1 MTWLSKFRPER
12 FGTRLI
18 ILTLCA
24 VLIPVAF
31 FVVSFSLH
39 NRSFVQEINHGV
51 GEVEKQ
57 TQIRID
63 RAIRNMAESAIRE
76 KAEDVA
82 SQLDIY
88 LFQHRNLTL
97 KDLQRSLE
105 FRRLAVQPFG
115 ISGYTSIHDLR
126 TGIVLFHL
134 NAEIENQDIR
144 EYARSLPGYRKV
156 LDEARLQ
163 KRASGYYDW
172 KDFDGQVYT
181 KFMYVVGL
189 NTLTADGV
197 RLAVASTSYLDEY
210 AEPIRLTHNAFQQM
224 TKELIHTVNAFSK
237 AFWQSSLILLILA
250 GALLFFFAYWMG
262 KYFSRTIDS
271 LREATAMVNKG
282 EFNVSVQSLVKGDLG
297 ALVTD
302 FNNMFV
308 RLAQTTVSKQLL
320 EESEAKLRVTNT
332 ELLKEIEERHHA
344 EAALRISEQKY
355 RNLFE
360 YSKDAIMILNKDGF
374 KDCNQATLNIFGCKT
389 KEEFTSQHPAN
400 LSPPFQPSGKDSWPE
415 SIKQIENAL
424 KNGFSSFNWMHK
436 KTDGTLFPCEVLL
449 GKFEME
455 GREMVQAAVRDI
467 TERVKSEEALRESEN
482 RFRLLA
488 ESTPLGIA
496 VLNPYQRFDYFNP
509 RFTEIFGYTLDD
521 VPDWFTWFNQ
531 VFPQITY
538 RNEFEVFYRDEV
550 MAGSEAGRINERILS
565 MRCKEGNDKTIHF
578 RVVIM
583 PNRNHLLTFED
594 ITEYRQMEIQL
605 REAQKMEAIGTLAGG
620 IAHDFNNLLM
630 GIQGYTSLML
640 LEIDQKHPFYENLEA
655 IEKQVRSGADLTR
668 QLLGYA
674 RGGRYEVKP
683 TDMNELVEQTLNMF
697 ARTRKE
703 LNVHRSFGEAPW
715 VVDVDRNQIEQVL
728 LNLFLNAW
736 QAMPGGGDLY
746 LETANVKFNE
756 EEAADID
763 VVPGRY
769 VKISIRDTGVGMDE
783 WTRERIFDPFFTTK
797 EMGRGTG
804 LGLAT
809 VYGIIRGHQ
818 GFIKVHS
825 EKGVGTIFMIYL
837 PASETRLEKEE
848 KIRPSQE
855 LKKGG
860 ETILLIDDEEVV
872 LIVTRRMLRMLGYSV
887 ITVSSG
893 PEALEV
899 YRSRRDE
906 IALVILDL
914 IMPGMG
920 GREVFERL
928 KRINAGVR
936 VILSSGYSV
945 EGQAQDV
952 IDQGA
957 MAFIQKPFSAN
968 NLSEKI
974 REVLD
979 HVELPEEEV

>member
-1 MTWLSKFRPER
+1 MSWLRRFKPQR

-31 FVVSFSLH
+31 FVISFNLH
-39 NRSFVQEINHGV
+39 NRSFVDQINHGV
-51 GEVEKQ
+51 DKIEKQ
-57 TQIRID
+57 TQVRID

-88 LFQHRNLTL
+88 LAQHSSLTL
-97 KDLQRSLE
+97 RDLEQSLE

-115 ISGYTSIHDLR
+115 ISGYTSVHDLT
-126 TGIVLFHL
+126 TGVVRFHL
-134 NAEIENQDIR
+134 NAEIENQNLKA
-144 EYARSLPGYRKV
+144 YARLLPGFMTI
-156 LDEARLQ
+156 LEEARLQ
-163 KRASGYYDW
+163 KRSSGYFDW

-181 KFMYVVGL
+181 KFMYIVAL
-189 NTLTADGV
+189 NTQTADGI

-210 AEPIRLTHNAFQQM
+210 AEPMRLTHDAFQEM
-224 TKELIHTVNAFSK
+224 TAGLIGTVNAFSK

-250 GALLFFFAYWMG
+250 GALLFFFSYWMG
-262 KYFSRTIDS
+262 KYFSRTIES
-271 LREATAMVNKG
+271 LREATAKVNKG
-282 EFNVSVQSLVKGDLG
+282 EFNVSVHSLVKGDLG

-308 RLAQTTVSKQLL
+308 RLATTTVSKQRL
-320 EESEAKLRVTNT
+320 EESEAKLRITNE
-332 ELLKEIEERHHA
+332 ELMKEIEERHHA

-360 YSKDAIMILNKDGF
+360 YSKDAIMILDKEGF
-374 KDCNQATLNIFGCKT
+374 KDCNQATLDIYGFKT
-389 KEEFTSQHPAN
+389 KEEFTSHHPAD
-400 LSPPFQPSGKDSWPE
+400 LSPTRQPSGVESWKE
-415 SIKQIENAL
+415 SIAQIENAL
-424 KNGFSSFNWMHK
+424 RNGVSSFNWVHK
-436 KTDGTLFPCEVLL
+436 KTDGTLFPCEILL
-449 GKFEME
+449 GRFEME
-455 GREMVQAAVRDI
+455 GKEVVQAAVRDI
-467 TERVKSEEALRESEN
+467 TERIKSEEAIRESEN
-482 RFRLLA
+482 RFRLLS

-496 VLNPYQRFDYFNP
+496 VLNPDQKFDYFNP
-509 RFTEIFGYTLDD
+509 RFTEMFGYTLEDI
-521 VPDWFTWFNQ
+521 PDWKAWFGK
-531 VFPQITY
+531 VFPDPTY
-538 RNEFEVFYRDEV
+538 RNEFAVFYRDEV
-550 MAGSEAGRINERILS
+550 MASFEAGRMRERILN
-565 MRCKEGNDKTIHF
+565 MRCQDGSDKTIHF
-578 RVVIM
+578 RTVIM
-583 PNRNHLLTFED
+583 ANRNHLLTFED

-630 GIQGYTSLML
+630 GIQGYASLML

-674 RGGRYEVKP
+674 RGGRYEVRP
-683 TDMNELVEQTLNMF
+683 TDANELIEQTLTMF

-703 LNVHRSFGEAPW
+703 LNIHRTYGDALW
-715 VVDVDRNQIEQVL
+715 VADIDRAQIEQVL

-746 LETANVKFNE
+746 LETANVLFNE
-756 EEAADID
+756 EEASDID
-763 VVPGRY
+763 LVPGRY
-769 VKISIRDTGVGMDE
+769 VKVSVRDTGVGMDE
-783 WTRERIFDPFFTTK
+783 WTRERIFEPFFTTK

-809 VYGIIRGHQ
+809 VYGIVKGHQ

-825 EKGVGTIFMIYL
+825 ERGEGSIFTVYL
-837 PASETRLEKEE
+837 PASKATLEEE
-848 KIRPSQE
+848 KIRPSEE

-872 LIVTRRMLRMLGYSV
+872 LVVTRRILRMLGYTV
-887 ITVSSG
+887 ITASSG
-893 PEALEV
+893 PEAIEV

-906 IALVILDL
+906 IALVILDM

-920 GREVFERL
+920 GRETFERL
-928 KRINAGVR
+928 KRINTRVR

-945 EGQAQDV
+945 EGQAQDI

-957 MAFIQKPFSAN
+957 LTFIQKPFSAN

-974 REVLD
+974 REVL
-979 HVELPEEEV
+979 ESEGPEEE

>member
-1 MTWLSKFRPER
+1 MSWLNRFRPER

-31 FVVSFSLH
+31 FVVAFILH
-39 NRSFVQEINHGV
+39 NRSFVDQINHGV
-51 GEVEKQ
+51 DKIESQ
-57 TQIRID
+57 TQVRID
-63 RAIRNMAESAIRE
+63 RAIRNMAETSIRE

-88 LFQHRNLTL
+88 LSQHHKLTL
-97 KDLQRSLE
+97 HDLQQSME

-115 ISGYTSIHDLR
+115 ISGYTSVHDLT
-126 TGIVLFHL
+126 TGVTRFHL
-134 NAEIENQDIR
+134 NAEIENQDLR
-144 EYARSLPGYRKV
+144 DYARLLPGFMPI
-156 LDEARLQ
+156 LEEARLQ
-163 KRASGYYDW
+163 KRSSGYYDW
-172 KDFDGQVYT
+172 KDFDDQVYT
-181 KFMYVVGL
+181 KFMYVVAL
-189 NTLTADGV
+189 NTPTADGI
-197 RLAVASTSYLDEY
+197 RLAVAGTSYLDEY
-210 AEPIRLTHNAFQQM
+210 AEPMRLTQEAFEEM
-224 TKELIHTVNAFSK
+224 TKSLITTVNAFAR
-237 AFWQSSLILLILA
+237 AFWQSSLFLLVGA

-271 LREATAMVNKG
+271 LREATAKVNKG
-282 EFNVSVQSLVKGDLG
+282 EFNVTVHSFVKGDLG

-302 FNNMFV
+302 FNNMFI
-308 RLAQTTVSKQLL
+308 RLGQTTVSKQRL
-320 EESEAKLRVTNT
+320 EESEAKLRVSND
-332 ELLKEIEERHHA
+332 ELMREIEVRHQA

-360 YSKDAIMILNKDGF
+360 YSKDAIMILDKEGF
-374 KDCNQATLNIFGCKT
+374 KDCNQATLDIFGCKT
-389 KEEFTSQHPAN
+389 KAEFTSHHPAD
-400 LSPPFQPSGKDSWPE
+400 LSPTFQPSGKESWAG
-415 SIKQIENAL
+415 SLSHIENAL
-424 KNGFSSFNWMHK
+424 KNGVSSFNWVHK

-455 GREMVQAAVRDI
+455 GKEVLQAAVRDI
-467 TERVKSEEALRESEN
+467 TERVKSEEAIRESEN

-496 VLNPYQRFDYFNP
+496 VLNPRQKFDYFNP
-509 RFTEIFGYTLDD
+509 RFEEIFGYTRENL
-521 VPDWFTWFNQ
+521 PDWHAWFDKAY
-531 VFPQITY
+531 PDPTY
-538 RNEFEVFYRDEV
+538 RNEFAVFYREEV
-550 MAGSEAGRINERILS
+550 MANPEAGRMRERILNT
-565 MRCKEGNDKTIHF
+565 RCKDGSDKTIHF
-578 RVVIM
+578 RTVIM
-583 PNRNHLLTFED
+583 PNGNHLLTFED

-620 IAHDFNNLLM
+620 VAHDFNNLLM

-640 LEIDQKHPFYENLEA
+640 LEIDQQHPFYENLEA

-674 RGGRYEVKP
+674 RGGRYEVRP
-683 TDMNELVEQTLNMF
+683 TNLNELIEQTLNMF
-697 ARTRKE
+697 SRTRRE
-703 LNVHRSFGEAPW
+703 LNIHRSYGDGLW
-715 VVDVDRNQIEQVL
+715 VADVDRAQVEQVL

-746 LETANVKFNE
+746 LDTANVLFNE

-763 VVPGRY
+763 LVPGCY
-769 VKISIRDTGVGMDE
+769 VKITVRDTGVGMDE

-809 VYGIIRGHQ
+809 VYGIIKGHQ

-825 EKGVGTIFMIYL
+825 ERGTGSIFTIYL
-837 PASETRLEKEE
+837 PASQATLAEE
-848 KIRPSQE
+848 KVRPSEE

-872 LIVTRRMLRMLGYSV
+872 LIVTRRILRMLGYTV
-887 ITVSSG
+887 ITTASG
-893 PEALEV
+893 SEAIEV
-899 YRSRRDE
+899 YRSRCDE
-906 IALVILDL
+906 IALVILDM

-928 KRINAGVR
+928 KRINPQIR

-945 EGQAQDV
+945 EGQAQEI

-957 MAFIQKPFSAN
+957 MTFIQKPFSAN

-974 REVLD
+974 REVL
-979 HVELPEEEV
+979 ETKEPGERRP

>member
-1 MTWLSKFRPER
+1 MNWFHKFRPER

-31 FVVSFSLH
+31 FVVTFNLH
-39 NRSFVQEINHGV
+39 NRSFVKQINIGV
-51 GEVEKQ
+51 DEVEKK
-57 TQIRID
+57 TQVRIE
-63 RAIRNMAESAIRE
+63 RAIRNLAETSIRE

-82 SQLDIY
+82 SQLEIY
-88 LFQHRNLTL
+88 LSQHRNMTL
-97 KDLQRSLE
+97 RDLQQSLA

-115 ISGYTSIHDLR
+115 ISGYTSVHDLM
-126 TGIVLFHL
+126 TGAVRFHL
-134 NAEIENQDIR
+134 NAEIENKDL
-144 EYARSLPGYRKV
+144 EDYARSLPGFAPILK
-156 LDEARLQ
+156 EARLQ

-172 KDFDGQVYT
+172 EDFDGQVYT
-181 KFMYVVGL
+181 KYMFVVGL
-189 NTLTADGV
+189 NTVTADGV

-210 AEPIRLTHNAFQQM
+210 AEPMRLSHSAFEEM
-224 TKELIHTVNAFSK
+224 TKGLVKIVNNFST
-237 AFWQSSLILLILA
+237 AFWQSSLVLLLLA

-262 KYFSRTIDS
+262 KYFSRTIDA
-271 LREATAMVNKG
+271 LREATAKVNKG
-282 EFNVSVQSLVKGDLG
+282 EFNVSVHALVKGDLG
-297 ALVTD
+297 ALVDD
-302 FNNMFV
+302 FNNMFI
-308 RLAQTTVSKQLL
+308 RLGQTTVSKQRL
-320 EESEAKLRVTNT
+320 EESEAKLRVTNE
-332 ELLKEIEERHHA
+332 ELLKEIEVRHQA
-344 EAALRISEQKY
+344 EAALRMSEQKY

-360 YSKDAIMILNKDGF
+360 YSKDAIMILNKEGF
-374 KDCNQATLNIFGCKT
+374 KDCNQATLAIFGCRT
-389 KEEFTSQHPAN
+389 KSEFTSMHPAD
-400 LSPPFQPSGKDSWPE
+400 LSPPQQPSGKDSWQE
-415 SIKQIENAL
+415 SMAQIENAL
-424 KNGFSSFNWMHK
+424 KTGFGSFNWVHRRA
-436 KTDGTLFPCEVLL
+436 DGTLFPCEVLL

-455 GREMVQAAVRDI
+455 GQEMVQAAVRDI
-467 TERVKSEEALRESEN
+467 TERAKSEEKIRESEN

-496 VLNPYQRFDYFNP
+496 VLNPDRRFDYVNP
-509 RFTEIFGYTLDD
+509 RFSEIFGYTRDD
-521 VPDWFTWFNQ
+521 VPDWNAWFDSA
-531 VFPQITY
+531 FPQITY
-538 RNEFEVFYRDEV
+538 RNEFEAFYQGEV
-550 MAGSEAGRINERILS
+550 MAAGEAGRVCERILS
-565 MRCKEGNDKTIHF
+565 LRCKDGADKTIHF

-583 PNRNHLLTFED
+583 PNGNHLLTFED

-640 LEIDQKHPFYENLEA
+640 LEVDQKHPFYENLVA

-683 TDMNELVEQTLNMF
+683 TDLNDLTEQTLGMF
-697 ARTRKE
+697 ARTKKE
-703 LNVHRSFGEAPW
+703 LEIHRSYCEAPW
-715 VVDVDRNQIEQVL
+715 VVDVDRTQIEQVL

-746 LETANVKFNE
+746 LETANVTIGDSDV
-756 EEAADID
+756 ADSDI
-763 VVPGRY
+763 VPGRY

-825 EKGVGTIFMIYL
+825 EKGIGTTFTIHL
-837 PASETRLEKEE
+837 PASEAKLEDE

-872 LIVTRRMLRMLGYSV
+872 LIVTRRILRMLGYSV
-887 ITVSSG
+887 ITASSG

-906 IALVILDL
+906 ISLVILDI

-928 KRINAGVR
+928 RRMNSQIR
-936 VILSSGYSV
+936 VILSSGYSL
-945 EGQAQDV
+945 EGQAQD
-952 IDQGA
+952 IMDQGA
-957 MAFIQKPFSAN
+957 AAFIQKPFN
-968 NLSEKI
+968 PGNLSDKI

-979 HVELPEEEV
+979 LTVDEG

>member
-1 MTWLSKFRPER
+1 MTWLYRFKPQR

-31 FVVSFSLH
+31 FVIAFNLH
-39 NRSFVQEINHGV
+39 NRSFITQINQGV
-51 GEVEKQ
+51 DQIEKQ
-57 TQIRID
+57 TQVRIN
-63 RAIRNMAESAIRE
+63 RAIRNMAETSIRE

-88 LFQHRNLTL
+88 LSQHRNLTL
-97 KDLQRSLE
+97 KDLQQSLE

-115 ISGYTSIHDLR
+115 ISGYTSVHDLT
-126 TGIVLFHL
+126 TGVVRFHL
-134 NAEIENQDIR
+134 NAEIENQDLKD
-144 EYARSLPGYRKV
+144 YARLLPGFMPI
-156 LDEARLQ
+156 LEEARLQ
-163 KRASGYYDW
+163 KRSSGYFDW

-189 NTLTADGV
+189 NTPTADGI

-210 AEPIRLTHNAFQQM
+210 AEPLRLTHDAFQEM
-224 TKELIHTVNAFSK
+224 TTGLIRTVNAFSR

-250 GALLFFFAYWMG
+250 GGLLFFFSYWMG

-271 LREATAMVNKG
+271 LREATAKVNKG

-302 FNNMFV
+302 FNNMFT
-308 RLAQTTVSKQLL
+308 RLAQTTVSKQRL
-320 EESEAKLRVTNT
+320 EESEAKLRVTND
-332 ELLKEIEERHHA
+332 ELMKEIEERHHA

-360 YSKDAIMILNKDGF
+360 YTKDAIMILDREGF
-374 KDCNQATLNIFGCKT
+374 KDCNQATLDIFGCKT
-389 KEEFTSQHPAN
+389 KEEFTSHHPAD
-400 LSPPFQPSGKDSWPE
+400 LSPPFQPSGEESWKK
-415 SIKQIENAL
+415 SMAQIENAL
-424 KNGFSSFNWMHK
+424 QNGFSSFNWVHR
-436 KTDGTLFPCEVLL
+436 KTDGTPFPCEVLL
-449 GKFEME
+449 SKFEME
-455 GREMVQAAVRDI
+455 GNEVVQATVRDI
-467 TERVKSEEALRESEN
+467 TERYKSEEAIRESEN

-496 VLNPYQRFDYFNP
+496 VLNPEQKFDYFNP
-509 RFTEIFGYTLDD
+509 RFTEMFGYTRKEL
-521 VPDWFTWFNQ
+521 PDWKAWFEKAY
-531 VFPQITY
+531 PDPTY
-538 RNEFEVFYRDEV
+538 RNEFAVFYREEV
-550 MAGSEAGRINERILS
+550 MANPEVGRMRERILN
-565 MRCKEGNDKTIHF
+565 MRCKEGSDKTIHF
-578 RVVIM
+578 RTVIM

-630 GIQGYTSLML
+630 GIQGYASLML
-640 LEIDQKHPFYENLEA
+640 LEIDQKHPFFENLEA

-674 RGGRYEVKP
+674 RGGRYEVRP
-683 TDMNELVEQTLNMF
+683 TDLNELIEQTLTMF
-697 ARTRKE
+697 SRTRKE
-703 LNVHRSFGEAPW
+703 LNIHRSYGDALW
-715 VVDVDRNQIEQVL
+715 VADIDRTQIEQVL

-746 LETANVKFNE
+746 LETANVLFNE
-756 EEAADID
+756 EEASDID
-763 VVPGRY
+763 LIPGRY
-769 VKISIRDTGVGMDE
+769 IKVSVRDTGVGMDE
-783 WTRERIFDPFFTTK
+783 WTRERIFEPFFTTK

-809 VYGIIRGHQ
+809 VYGIVKGHQ
-818 GFIKVHS
+818 GFVKVHS
-825 EKGVGTIFMIYL
+825 ERGAGSIFTVYL
-837 PASETRLEKEE
+837 PASKATLEDE
-848 KIRPSQE
+848 KIRPSEE

-860 ETILLIDDEEVV
+860 ETVMLIDDEEVV
-872 LIVTRRMLRMLGYSV
+872 LIVTRRILRMLGYTV
-887 ITVSSG
+887 ITASSG
-893 PEALEV
+893 PEAIEV

-906 IALVILDL
+906 ISLVILDM

-928 KRINAGVR
+928 KRINARVR

-945 EGQAQDV
+945 EGQAQDI

-957 MAFIQKPFSAN
+957 LTFIQKPFSAN

-974 REVLD
+974 REVL
-979 HVELPEEEV
+979 ESEMPGEG